1 MNNEEYWYW
10 ICNIEN
16 VWNSTIRKLLE
27 IFKSPKEIYEC
38 SESELSRYIN
48 SSSFKNH
55 YELIRNIVKSRN
67 ECLINECY
75 NKLHKREIYFISIDN
90 EKYPDRLRGIDN
102 YPYGIYVK
110 GNISALSKKT
120 VAIVGARNCTT
131 YGKKIAKDIGFE
143 LAANGVNVI
152 SGLARGID
160 SAGLWGAVDAN
171 GVAGA
176 VLGCGVDICYPRENI
191 ELYEVIK
198 ENGFI
203 LSDYPIGTKPL
214 AWQFPLRNR
223 IISGLADIVLVVEA
237 RERSG
242 SLITVEYALEQ
253 GKDVCAVPGRVG
265 DGLSSGCNR
274 LIKEGAAM
282 VLSANDVLHELGI
295 NNDSNIKF
303 FRKNDIVLEKE
314 IETLYSYV
322 DFIPKNIQQLMN
334 ETGMSSSEILRGLI
348 KLQMMNYI
356 EEPSKNYY
364 SRKI

>member
-16 VWNSTIRKLLE
+16 VWNGTIKKLLE

-38 SESELSRYIN
+38 SECELPRYIN
-48 SSSFKNH
+48 SSNFKNH
-55 YELIRNIVKSRN
+55 NELIRNIVKSRN
-67 ECLINECY
+67 EYLIKDSY
-75 NKLHKREIYFISIDN
+75 NKLYKRGIYFISIDN
-90 EKYPDRLRGIDN
+90 DKYPDRLRLIEN
-102 YPYGIYVK
+102 YPYGIYVI
-110 GNISALSKKT
+110 GNISTLAKKT

-191 ELYEVIK
+191 ELYELIK

-203 LSDYPIGTKPL
+203 LSDYPIGTQPL
-214 AWQFPLRNR
+214 GWQFPLRNR

-274 LIKEGAAM
+274 LIKEGAVM
-282 VLSANDVLHELGI
+282 VLSANDILQELRI
-295 NNDSNIKF
+295 NNESNTKF
-303 FRKNDIVLEKE
+303 FRKNNIVLEKE

-322 DFIPKNIQQLMN
+322 DLIPKNIQQLMN
-334 ETGMSSSEILRGLI
+334 ETGMSSAEILRGLI